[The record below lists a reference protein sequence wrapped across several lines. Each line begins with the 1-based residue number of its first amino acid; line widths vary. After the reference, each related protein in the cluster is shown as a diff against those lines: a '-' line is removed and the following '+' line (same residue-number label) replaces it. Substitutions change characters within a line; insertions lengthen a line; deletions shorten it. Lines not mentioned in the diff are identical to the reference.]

1 MSGFI
6 TLQRQLLEWEW
17 YKDTKTK
24 SLFIHCLLKANWEDK
39 QWKGENIKRGQF
51 ITSINSLSS
60 ELNMSVK
67 EIRNAIVKLEKTN
80 EIIKKGANKFTLL
93 TVVKYEF
100 YQELNSTG
108 ANKGQTKGKQRA
120 TTNNNNN
127 ITTNNTIDNR
137 KLEFAHTLKE
147 FNSIYSR
154 DMLKEFYEYWT
165 ETNEGGIK
173 FRREMQKTWDLSRR
187 LKKWQSNNTKFK
199 SNGKSKITDTNEFK
213 QITNAIRSESSKY

>member
-80 EIIKKGANKFTLL
+80 EIIKKGANRFTLL

-100 YQELNSTG
+100 YQELNNIG

-127 ITTNNTIDNR
+127 ITNNNTIDNR
-137 KLEFAHTLKE
+137 KLEFAHTLKD

-154 DMLKEFYEYWT
+154 DMLLDFYNYWT
-165 ETNEGGIK
+165 ETNEGGKK
-173 FRREMQKTWDLSRR
+173 FRREMQKTWNLSLR
-187 LKKWQSNNTKFK
+187 LKKWESNNKNFNNKKNNTDER
-199 SNGKSKITDTNEFK
+199 ITEIAGLARLGLLN
-213 QITNAIRSESSKY
+213 QQS